1 MCCLLL
7 VKLIGNKIMKNISL
21 KQLLLLVIIF
31 FFLFGDFINLK
42 KKIITFKSYLNN
54 TIFKNSKKKGI

>member
-1 MCCLLL
+1 
-7 VKLIGNKIMKNISL
+7 MKNISL